1 MHTKNLYQSLSSLAI
16 LVLLF
21 SACGTPQPTL
31 TPGPAAGTGT
41 PETEVTQPADI
52 IFHNGTIITIDH
64 AQPLAEAL
72 AIRAGRIQTAGT
84 NDKVLTLQGTDTVT
98 VDLHGYTMLPGFVE
112 GHTHYVRNSFED
124 GKPLQEIMDT
134 MLSFGLTSET
144 EMHGNREFV
153 ENMLR
158 AEQNG
163 ELRVRVNI
171 FSDYNYGFLENGK
184 TIIEPQPWY
193 LDHEPILDTA
203 RMLRT
208 PGVKIFADGA
218 GTAGRGCAYKTF
230 AFPESITE
238 IWPDVWNVCGSKYG
252 DLYLSEAQLTEAIQ
266 SIQDHGYRAA
276 FHAMG
281 DGTIDAILNALET
294 VLGGESN
301 AKYRHQI
308 QHNST
313 LRPDQIERYAQMDI
327 LASVRGTFNTCDAAE
342 YEAMF
347 GEDYYEWAANRFAL
361 PARGIHAYAEG
372 DFGRGDVYDV
382 TVPRTLNPIMSLFG
396 LVTHQQP
403 RSDGSTCQ
411 PPEWIS
417 KHQISVERALEMLTI
432 EPAYAVSMEEAIGS
446 VEPGKYAD
454 LIILSGNPISID
466 PDSLKDLKV
475 WMTMA
480 AGKVEYCAPGQE
492 VFCPETQ
499 AAASIPGTTAQ
510 IPTPTPLPGTAVL
523 SVDKLG
529 KSIPWLPVEN
539 TTRPGTYYFYF
550 NLSKPPFNSV
560 LVRQAFAAALDRDAL
575 AEIAKEESIK
585 NPRPATTLTPP
596 ETLGRDLYN
605 QVGIA
610 FNPTQAKDL
619 LAQAGYT
626 DANQFPTVTLLTI
639 AGSDTTSGL
648 HAKIAAAMVQMWQQY
663 LGVKVAV
670 ETIRPG
676 AYQERIKSN
685 PPEVFRLAW
694 VADYND
700 PDDFLRE
707 IFRSGLQ
714 YNYGKFSNPEFDQ
727 LVDRAA
733 EATDPAERQELY
745 ILAERLLCETE
756 AALIP
761 IYHSTYNTP

>member
-1 MHTKNLYQSLSSLAI
+1 MHTKNLYSSLSTLAI

-21 SACGTPQPTL
+21 NACGTPQATL
-31 TPGPAAGTGT
+31 TPGPPAGTGS
-41 PETEVTQPADI
+41 PGSEVTQPADI

-64 AQPLAEAL
+64 AQPLSEAL
-72 AIRAGRIQTAGT
+72 AIRAGRIQTVGT
-84 NDKVLTLQGTDTVT
+84 NDEVLALQGADTVI
-98 VDLHGYTMLPGFVE
+98 VDLHGYTMMPGFVE
-112 GHTHYVRNSFED
+112 GHTHYVRRSLQA
-124 GKPLQEIMDT
+124 GKPLQEIMDA

-144 EMHGNREFV
+144 EMHGSPDFV
-153 ENMLR
+153 ESMLQ

-184 TIIEPQPWY
+184 TIIEPHPWY
-193 LDHEPILDTA
+193 LDHEPILDTE

-218 GTAGRGCAYKTF
+218 GTQDRGCPYYSFSLEEINT
-230 AFPESITE
+230 ES
-238 IWPDVWNVCGSKYG
+238 WSDVWNVCGSEYG

-301 AKYRHQI
+301 SKYRHQI
-308 QHNST
+308 QHNSL

-327 LASVRGTFNTCDAAE
+327 LASVNGHFNTCDAAG
-342 YEAMF
+342 YVDYF
-347 GEDYYEWAANRFAL
+347 GESHYEWAANRYAL
-361 PARGIHAYAEG
+361 PGLGIHAYGETDIGPAA
-372 DFGRGDVYDV
+372 VAKYK
-382 TVPRTLNPIMSLFG
+382 VPPNLNPLTNLFG

-403 RSDGSTCQ
+403 REDGSTCQ

-432 EPAYAVSMEEAIGS
+432 EAAYAVSMEEAIGS

-454 LIILSGNPISID
+454 LIILSGNPLTVD
-466 PDSLKDLKV
+466 PNKFLDLKV
-475 WMTMA
+475 WMTMV

-492 VFCPETQ
+492 AFCPAAQ
-499 AAASIPGTTAQ
+499 PAASTPATTAQ
-510 IPTPTPLPGTAVL
+510 IVTPTPLPGTTVL
-523 SVDKLG
+523 SVDTLV

-539 TTRPGTYYFYF
+539 TARPSTYYFYF
-550 NLSKPPFNSV
+550 NLSKPPFNN
-560 LVRQAFAAALDRDAL
+560 LLARQAFAAAIDRDAL
-575 AEIAKEESIK
+575 AVIAKGYGIK
-585 NPRPATTLTPP
+585 NPRAATTLTPP
-596 ETLGRDLYN
+596 EILGRDLYN
-605 QVGIA
+605 QVGIP

-626 DANQFPTVTLLTI
+626 EASPFPPVTLLTA
-639 AGSDTTSGL
+639 AGSDAASSL
-648 HAKIAAAMVQMWQQY
+648 HVKIADAIVQMWQQY

-707 IFRSGLQ
+707 IFHSGSQ

-733 EATDPAERQELY
+733 KATDPAERQELY

-756 AALIP
+756 AVLIP
-761 IYHSTYNTP
+761 IYHSTYNAP